1 MRKILTTE
9 NGSCQ
14 PFNIQIR
21 IRTTT

>member
-1 MRKILTTE
+1 MRKILTTD
-9 NGSCQ
+9 NGSQ